1 MKNYTAAAFC
11 AIGAE
16 KVVSNELKK
25 LASFGSGQA
34 EKGTPEKQAAYTILE
49 SSLGRVRFKTDLAG
63 LYRALMSLRTA
74 DRLLLEAGT
83 FPAPNFDAL
92 FEGAAS
98 IPWEDYIPRG
108 MGLKVSKVRSSLSRL
123 TAETS
128 IQAVVHKAA
137 AQRLCRRYGLNRLP
151 GGTGGTK
158 TNSGGGQFGIKQAE
172 LRVFMEK
179 DKAFLLLD
187 LSGEPLFKRCYRP
200 AGGIAPLRESTAA
213 AIVLFS
219 GWKRKFPLYDPLCGS
234 GTIIIEAALYAWDQ
248 APGLGRHF
256 ALSDL
261 SFGNSRIEQTVRQE
275 LAEKIDYSRPINIK
289 GSDADEKAIALA
301 KANLLRARC
310 LPEKMPGILTQKQHA
325 GFGGK
330 IPGVELRCLSMK
342 DASLVKL
349 PGPDSPKNGT
359 APALPPGF
367 IITNPP
373 YGNRLGEI
381 EEAEKRYADM
391 VFLNKAFSGWKL
403 ALICDHA
410 GFESHFGKKADSC
423 RKLKSGAA
431 DAWLY
436 QYEKI

>member
-1 MKNYTAAAFC
+1 MQDYTAAAFC

-16 KVVSNELKK
+16 KIVSNELKK

-34 EKGTPEKQAAYTILE
+34 EKGTPEKKAAYTILE
-49 SSLGRVRFKTDLAG
+49 SSLGRVRFKTDMAG
-63 LYRALMSLRTA
+63 LYRALMSLRAA
-74 DRLLLEAGT
+74 DRLLMEAGT
-83 FPAPNFDAL
+83 FPASDFDAL

-98 IPWEDYIPRG
+98 IPWEDFIPRG

-123 TAETS
+123 KAETS

-137 AQRLCRRYGLNRLP
+137 AQRLCKRYGLNRLP
-151 GGTGGTK
+151 DGTGGI
-158 TNSGGGQFGIKQAE
+158 NHRGGSGLSGVKQAE
-172 LRVFMEK
+172 LRVFVEK

-187 LSGEPLFKRCYRP
+187 ISGEPLFKRGYRP

-213 AIVLFS
+213 AIILCS

-234 GTIIIEAALYAWDQ
+234 GTIVIEAALYAWDQ

-261 SFGNSRIEQTVRQE
+261 SFGSSSIEQTVRQE
-275 LAEKIDYSRPINIK
+275 LAEKIDYSRPINIQ

-301 KANLLRARC
+301 KVNLRSAFF
-310 LPEKMPGILTQKQHA
+310 LPEKMPGVSTKKQTA
-325 GFGGK
+325 VFGGK

-342 DASLVKL
+342 DASPVEL
-349 PGPDSPKNGT
+349 PPLGRQEDVP
-359 APALPPGF
+359 APAVPPCF

-391 VFLNKAFSGWKL
+391 ALLSKKFPGWKL
-403 ALICDHA
+403 ALICDHK
-410 GFESHFGKKADSC
+410 GFESHYGKKADSC
-423 RKLKSGAA
+423 RKLKSGAV